1 MRSNTK
7 EKTCIEDGD
16 YLAWKDMKW
25 TLHGRVVTETVD
37 AEEPC
42 LGEPDVV
49 IFPASMNQVSCM
61 QLCENMGSRAPSLRT
76 VED

>member
-1 MRSNTK
+1 
-7 EKTCIEDGD
+7 
-16 YLAWKDMKW
+16 MKW